1 MKYVALNSVNSTRSM
16 PLKNGSLLHIQ
27 DAYNDIFKEVMKCV
41 VGSDYDSNK
50 AYILSGCVNSGTG
63 SNFVI
68 SAGYIFYGSEVH
80 RVPASSFTA
89 PSGQTAV
96 ANFNVTNVNG
106 TNYDPV
112 QFTDGSSINVHYEN
126 IITIASGVS
135 GSGISDFAN
144 LLKINEHQHL
154 QLALQSGY
162 TTGPTTNG
170 VFATRNTIQQIT
182 IEASVTVSGS
192 PNIGSQICALL
203 PTNFRPLH
211 NVRVP
216 CYVSSASTNIIGYA
230 IIDTLGEIQA
240 VINANNFTNNS
251 VIYFNANYYIV

>member
-1 MKYVALNSVNSTRSM
+1 MKYLALNSVNSTRSM

-27 DAYNDIFKEVMKCV
+27 DAYKDTFREVMKCV
-41 VGSDYDSNK
+41 VGSDYDSSK
-50 AYILSGCVNSGTG
+50 AYILSGCINSGTG

-89 PSGQTAV
+89 SSGQTAV
-96 ANFNVTNVNG
+96 ANFGSTNVNG

-144 LLKINEHQHL
+144 LLRINEPQTL
-154 QLALQSGY
+154 QLTLS
-162 TTGPTTNG
+162 TG
-170 VFATRNTIQQIT
+170 
-182 IEASVTVSGS
+182 
-192 PNIGSQICALL
+192 
-203 PTNFRPLH
+203 
-211 NVRVP
+211 
-216 CYVSSASTNIIGYA
+216 
-230 IIDTLGEIQA
+230 
-240 VINANNFTNNS
+240 
-251 VIYFNANYYIV
+251 